1 MPRTWQRGRNAEF
14 LGRAAKF
21 AQRRKWG
28 ALLHACR
35 TALAKAGPAGPSP
48 QNLQPEPK
56 YTVSKGEAGKGYQ
69 VIGKSRRLVISVKRS
84 HGHGM
89 CLHFLSQRR
98 QAHSCTLHAVR
109 WPLCVGMATYL
120 C

>member
-35 TALAKAGPAGPSP
+35 TALAKVGPAGLSTYV
-48 QNLQPEPK
+48 LQPELS
-56 YTVSKGEAGKGYQ
+56 TISRFGGEAGEGYQ
-69 VIGKSRRLVISVKRS
+69 GI
-84 HGHGM
+84 
-89 CLHFLSQRR
+89 
-98 QAHSCTLHAVR
+98 
-109 WPLCVGMATYL
+109 W
-120 C
+120 